1 MARRAGCRHPGH
13 RSLSRVAVVSAS
25 RLGGRLEILAA
36 AALFSTGAAAIKTT
50 TLSAWQVAG
59 FRSALAA
66 LTLTLVLWRRGRL
79 DRLVRLGRA
88 PWIGLV
94 YALAL
99 TGYVVANKLTTAAN
113 TVLLLSTAPIWVA
126 VLSPGLLGER
136 PSRRDLAL
144 LALVAAGMAL
154 VLGAST
160 DPVETAP
167 DPVLGNR
174 VAAAAALFWA
184 LTLIGLRRLSRG
196 EAAGADADGSLA
208 LAGVVWGNSL
218 AFFLT
223 LPLALPVERLECG
236 DAAAVGYLGTVQ
248 IGAAYL
254 FLVAGLTRVP
264 AVEVSLL
271 LLLEPVLNPVWAW
284 LLHGEVPAGGAIL
297 GGGVILSALALRL
310 RLDAGGAVSPT
321 PPTPEPAQL
330 SAAGSAERGGAEG
343 EIGQ

>member
-1 MARRAGCRHPGH
+1 M
-13 RSLSRVAVVSAS
+13 LSAS
-25 RLGGRLEILAA
+25 RLGARLEILAA

-79 DRLVRLGRA
+79 DRLIRLGRA

-94 YALAL
+94 YAFAL

-144 LALVAAGMAL
+144 LAVVALGMAL

-184 LTLIGLRRLSRG
+184 LTLIGLRRLSHG
-196 EAAGADADGSLA
+196 EVAKAAGADADGSLA

-218 AFFLT
+218 AFLLT
-223 LPLALPVERLECG
+223 LPLALPVERLEWG

-254 FLVAGLTRVP
+254 LLVAGLTRVP

-271 LLLEPVLNPVWAW
+271 LLLEPVLNPLWAW
-284 LLHGEVPAGGAIL
+284 MLHGEVPAAGAIL

-310 RLDAGGAVSPT
+310 RLDAGGAAPT
-321 PPTPEPAQL
+321 PPTAPKEEPAQL
-330 SAAGSAERGGAEG
+330 SAAGSAERGGADG
-343 EIGQ
+343 ETGQ